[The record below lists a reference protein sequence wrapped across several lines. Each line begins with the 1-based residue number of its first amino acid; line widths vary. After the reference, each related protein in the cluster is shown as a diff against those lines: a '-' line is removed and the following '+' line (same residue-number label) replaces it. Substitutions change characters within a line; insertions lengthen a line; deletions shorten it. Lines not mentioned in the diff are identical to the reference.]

1 MTRFF
6 RRPKISTRSLL
17 GGVLKLAAAS
27 VVPAVA
33 FAQATNP
40 FQTGAESLV
49 TNFTAIATPFAV
61 IAIMVLAV
69 VAMTGRI
76 SWAWPVGAL
85 VGIGVIFGA
94 PTIVTWVRG
103 LFGV

>member
-1 MTRFF
+1 MNCFF
-6 RRPKISTRSLL
+6 RSPRVSARDLL
-17 GGVLKLAAAS
+17 GRVLSLAACS
-27 VVPAVA
+27 TVPALA

-61 IAIMVLAV
+61 LAIMVLAI